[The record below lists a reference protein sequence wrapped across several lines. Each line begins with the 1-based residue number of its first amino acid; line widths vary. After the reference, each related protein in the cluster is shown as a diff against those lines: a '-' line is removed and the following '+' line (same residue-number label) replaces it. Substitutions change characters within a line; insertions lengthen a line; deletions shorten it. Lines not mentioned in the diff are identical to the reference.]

1 MQDDPAPT
9 VGDHDWCA
17 LRVVGEDA
25 VTFLQSQVS
34 QDLEGD
40 GVWPRWTA
48 VLDPDGTVVS
58 AGVLDPAEA
67 GFELFVPDETH
78 DAVLA
83 RLNRFR
89 LRARLTIT
97 SRREVSGPYPSHLAA
112 MRDGWPGSE
121 EFAARLV
128 AQSYGSR
135 FVARTV
141 SFSKGC
147 FTGQDLVGRG
157 AARASSVPWRLVR
170 ARGDSIEVI
179 DEFLRST
186 GPAGPSGVT
195 SSAPD
200 DGGGFLALGFA
211 HRTLLTVA
219 PPSSVSVEALA

>member
-1 MQDDPAPT
+1 MQDDSAPT
-9 VGDHDWCA
+9 QGDRDWCA

-40 GVWPRWTA
+40 GAWPRWTA

-58 AGVLDPAEA
+58 AGVLEPVEA
-67 GFELFVPDETH
+67 GLELVVPDATH

-97 SRREVSGPYPSHLAA
+97 SQREVSGPYPSRVAA
-112 MRDGWPGSE
+112 IRDGWPGAE
-121 EFAARLV
+121 EFVARLV

-141 SFSKGC
+141 SFTKGC
-147 FTGQDLVGRG
+147 FTGQELVGRLD
-157 AARASSVPWRLVR
+157 ARASSVPWRLMR
-170 ARGDSIEVI
+170 ARGESIEAI
-179 DEFLRST
+179 DAFLRSA

-200 DGGGFLALGFA
+200 GGGILALGFA
-211 HRTLLTVA
+211 HRTLLTVE
-219 PPSSVSVEALA
+219 PPSAVSVEALA

>member
-1 MQDDPAPT
+1 MQDDSAPT
-9 VGDHDWCA
+9 QGDRDWCA

-40 GVWPRWTA
+40 GAWPRWTA

-58 AGVLDPAEA
+58 AGVLEPVEA
-67 GFELFVPDETH
+67 GLELVVPDATH

-89 LRARLTIT
+89 LRARLIIT
-97 SRREVSGPYPSHLAA
+97 SQREVSGPYPSRVAA
-112 MRDGWPGSE
+112 IRDGWPGAE
-121 EFAARLV
+121 EFVARLV

-147 FTGQDLVGRG
+147 FTGQELVGRLD
-157 AARASSVPWRLVR
+157 ARASSVPWRLMR
-170 ARGDSIEVI
+170 ARGESIEAI
-179 DEFLRST
+179 DAFLRSA

-200 DGGGFLALGFA
+200 GGGILALGFA
-211 HRTLLTVA
+211 HRTLLSME
-219 PPSSVSVEALA
+219 PPSAVSVEALA

>member
-1 MQDDPAPT
+1 MQDDSAPT
-9 VGDHDWCA
+9 QGDRDWCA

-40 GVWPRWTA
+40 GAWPRWTA

-58 AGVLDPAEA
+58 AGVLEPVEA
-67 GFELFVPDETH
+67 GLELVVPDATH

-89 LRARLTIT
+89 LRARLIIT
-97 SRREVSGPYPSHLAA
+97 SQREVSGPYPSRVAA
-112 MRDGWPGSE
+112 IRDGWPGAE
-121 EFAARLV
+121 EFVARLV

-147 FTGQDLVGRG
+147 FTGQELVGRLD
-157 AARASSVPWRLVR
+157 ARASSVPWRLMR
-170 ARGDSIEVI
+170 ARGESIEAV
-179 DEFLRST
+179 DAFLRSA
-186 GPAGPSGVT
+186 GPTGPSGVT

-200 DGGGFLALGFA
+200 GGGILALGFA
-211 HRTLLTVA
+211 HRTLLTVE
-219 PPSSVSVEALA
+219 PPSAVSVEALA

>member
-1 MQDDPAPT
+1 MQDDSAPT
-9 VGDHDWCA
+9 QGDRDWCA

-40 GVWPRWTA
+40 GAWPRWTA

-58 AGVLDPAEA
+58 AGVLEPVEA
-67 GFELFVPDETH
+67 GLELVVPDATH

-89 LRARLTIT
+89 LRARLIIT
-97 SRREVSGPYPSHLAA
+97 SQREVSGPYPSRVAA
-112 MRDGWPGSE
+112 IRDGWPGAE
-121 EFAARLV
+121 EFVARLV

-141 SFSKGC
+141 SFTKGC
-147 FTGQDLVGRG
+147 FTGQELVGRLD
-157 AARASSVPWRLVR
+157 ARASSVPWRLMR
-170 ARGDSIEVI
+170 ARGESIEAI
-179 DEFLRST
+179 DAFLRSA

-200 DGGGFLALGFA
+200 GGGILALGFA
-211 HRTLLTVA
+211 HRTLLSME
-219 PPSSVSVEALA
+219 PPSAVSVEALA